1 MKNYKE
7 KEKKLD
13 NVLEKLNSMSNDV
26 AKTAES
32 FFQKPLFPLIIDS
45 SPN

>member
-13 NVLEKLNSMSNDV
+13 NVLKKLSTMSNRVVKMNKD
-26 AKTAES
+26 
-32 FFQKPLFPLIIDS
+32 IDS
-45 SPN
+45 LNLEKNQ